1 MRKRRALPSF
11 FYAHFAYIHNNLN
24 ILYLEKDS
32 KSRIGYERKGVIY
45 MLGIIRVLT
54 SEGKVLSEH
63 GELMRDFLS
72 IDSETKCIMDQP
84 KGIYNAQTE
93 QEAIPKIVELARGME
108 KSGKYKAL
116 TISCAADPAL
126 QEVKQA
132 VSIPVYGAGAVGA
145 NISKTLG
152 DNVGV
157 IGITEEAPPNILKVL
172 GNHFYSYHYEPTLRN
187 TVSLFSDDAKNKLV
201 MLMNRMKE
209 EGADVILFACTGFST
224 IHLKQFAKDRV
235 TIPMV
240 DLVEAQAVAYKLQ

>member
-1 MRKRRALPSF
+1 VPSF
-11 FYAHFAYIHNNLN
+11 FYAHFAYIHNNQN

-32 KSRIGYERKGVIY
+32 KSRIGYEEKGVTY

-93 QEAIPKIVELARGME
+93 QEAIPKIVELAREME
-108 KSGKYKAL
+108 KNGKYKAL

-132 VSIPVYGAGAVGA
+132 VSIPV
-145 NISKTLG
+145 
-152 DNVGV
+152 
-157 IGITEEAPPNILKVL
+157 
-172 GNHFYSYHYEPTLRN
+172 
-187 TVSLFSDDAKNKLV
+187 
-201 MLMNRMKE
+201 
-209 EGADVILFACTGFST
+209 
-224 IHLKQFAKDRV
+224 
-235 TIPMV
+235 
-240 DLVEAQAVAYKLQ
+240 